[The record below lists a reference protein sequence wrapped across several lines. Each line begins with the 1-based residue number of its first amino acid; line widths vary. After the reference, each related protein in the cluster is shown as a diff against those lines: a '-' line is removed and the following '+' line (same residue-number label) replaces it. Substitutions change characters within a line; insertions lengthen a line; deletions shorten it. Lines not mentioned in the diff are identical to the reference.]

1 MMQAALVFLVGGFL
15 GSAHCLGMCGGFAAA
30 IGATDIPFWPVFL
43 RQVVYTLGRVFTYAF
58 LGAMGAAAGVY
69 LARYEIPLV
78 SAQQAFSILAGVIMI
93 FVALSV
99 LNVLRLKW
107 LFPQGLGA
115 MLAPAFAHFL
125 NARGWVGFFL
135 AGLVNGF
142 LPCGLVY
149 AFLAKAAGSGHV
161 MTGFTAMAAFG
172 LGTAPAMI
180 AIGCGSR
187 LLSYKARLTVYRLA
201 ACFVLVIGVMTIKR
215 AIPSGEGAAPCHEEG
230 IANAQLPIGNGG

>member
-1 MMQAALVFLVGGFL
+1 MIQSALVFAVGGFL

-43 RQVVYTLGRVFTYAF
+43 RQVVYTAGRVFTYAF
-58 LGAMGAAAGVY
+58 LGAMGAAMGVY
-69 LARYEIPLV
+69 LARYETPLV

-99 LNVLRLKW
+99 LGVVKLKW
-107 LFPQGLGA
+107 LFPQSVGA

-125 NARGWVGFFL
+125 NARGWTGFFL
-135 AGLVNGF
+135 AGLANGF

-149 AFLAKAAGSGHV
+149 AFLAQAAGSGEV
-161 MTGFTAMAAFG
+161 LTGLVAMAAFG

-187 LLSYKARLTVYRLA
+187 LLSYKARLAVYRLA
-201 ACFVLVIGVMTIKR
+201 AVFVFVIGVMTIWR
-215 AIPSGEGAAPCHEEG
+215 ALPAGEGAPPCHDVPVAG
-230 IANAQLPIGNGG
+230 SACMADPVV